1 MDAIYTS
8 ISEYLGE
15 SENNLVKNKKLI
27 TIANKLNS
35 LYSNDKIKIPQLVVT
50 GCQSSIKNQV
60 HYVD

>member
-1 MDAIYTS
+1 MMDAIYTS

-35 LYSNDKIKIPQLVVT
+35 LYSNDKIKIP
-50 GCQSSIKNQV
+50 
-60 HYVD
+60 